1 MEPTGV
7 REEREEKAL
16 QRAHERKTES
26 LNELIDNEKLLARNV
41 LIKVMGLDPNAC
53 IAGGAPRDW
62 QRGNSCNDIDIFF
75 EVKSNSPHYIMTQL
89 KQALTFHPE
98 QFGIVER
105 ADLLGWQEDN
115 LMRLDIQPVYTV
127 TPMKDLSCDELYE
140 NSNVKGVFECN
151 VMMRCHPLLDVDE
164 MAEQYSIDDED
175 SAILRKKVQFIAVK
189 SSQPDELFKHFDC
202 SMNCV
207 KMSISEWHSN
217 NDYWMEFGS
226 TLYEAGK
233 ETNIIVFTEEVWK
246 RGIQDNKA
254 YKRFI
259 DHYKGAVLD
268 MEIIEK
274 ESHGPRMRIGNEEE
288 MLVYLM
294 NSYVRG
300 GERPG
305 DMKVTADYPEERHH
319 TLNGTVHDLP
329 F

>member
-1 MEPTGV
+1 METPNMI
-7 REEREEKAL
+7 EERKEKAML
-16 QRAHERKTES
+16 RAHERKTES

-41 LIKVMGLDPNAC
+41 LIKIMGIDPRAC

-75 EVKSNSPHYIMTQL
+75 EVKSNSPYQIMTQL

-115 LMRLDIQPVYTV
+115 LMKLDIQPVYTV

-151 VMMRCHPLLDVDE
+151 IMMRCHELLDVNE
-164 MAEQYSIDDED
+164 MAEQYEVDDED

-189 SSQPDELFKHFDC
+189 STEPDILFKHFDC

-207 KMSISEWHSN
+207 HMTISEWHSQ
-217 NDYWMEFGS
+217 NDYWLEFGS
-226 TLYEAGK
+226 TLYETGK

-246 RGIQDNKA
+246 NGIENNKA

-259 DHYKGAVLD
+259 EYYKEADLD
-268 MEIIEK
+268 LKLVVPPEN
-274 ESHGPRMRIGNEEE
+274 GPRMRIGNEQQ
-288 MLVYLM
+288 MITYLM

-300 GERPG
+300 GEKPG
-305 DMKVTADYPEERHH
+305 DMKITADNPEERQYK
-319 TLNGTVHDLP
+319 LNGTSDLP

>member
-1 MEPTGV
+1 MEMPNNK
-7 REEREEKAL
+7 EAREEKAL

-41 LIKVMGLDPNAC
+41 LIKIMGIDPNAC

-75 EVKSNSPHYIMTQL
+75 EVKSNSPYQIMVQL

-105 ADLLGWQEDN
+105 ADLLGWNEDN
-115 LMRLDIQPVYTV
+115 LMKLDIQPVYTV
-127 TPMKDLSCDELYE
+127 TPMKDLTCEELYE

-151 VMMRCHPLLDVDE
+151 VMMRCHELLDVDE
-164 MAEQYSIDDED
+164 VAEQYSIDDED

-189 SSQPDELFKHFDC
+189 STEPDELFKHFDC

-207 KMSISEWHSN
+207 QMSISEWHSN
-217 NDYWMEFGS
+217 NDFWMEFGS
-226 TLYEAGK
+226 TLYETGK
-233 ETNIIVFTEEVWK
+233 ETNIIVFTEEVWE

-259 DHYKGAVLD
+259 DHYKKADLD
-268 MEIIEK
+268 MKIVEK
-274 ESHGPRMRIGNEEE
+274 PEHGPRMRIGNKEE

-294 NSYVRG
+294 NSHVRG
-300 GERPG
+300 GEKPG
-305 DMKVTADYPEERHH
+305 DMKISANYPETRQYK
-319 TLNGTVHDLP
+319 LNGTIHDLP